1 MALEGTLKDFS
12 IADILQLIGVQKKT
26 GVLTLKDR
34 EEVVTVSFL
43 NGTVVAAD
51 SLPRKLE
58 DRLGRVLVKTGRIT
72 EEQLRKALER
82 QKQTLLRMGHVLVN
96 EGFIEQ
102 TDLRDAL
109 AIQVSQLI
117 FRLFRWGDGH
127 YHFNQEDHLD
137 YDRKNFSPIGAETL
151 LMEGARIQDEWP
163 IIEKKLK
170 SFSMIFQKVNAEIK
184 LEVQAEDEEDFDPLS
199 PPSGSE
205 KKSAE
210 DYRVTPR
217 EAIVY
222 SLVDGK
228 RTIQEVIDRCRL
240 SEFDTCKCLYELLCR
255 NLIREVSSGKEKPIP
270 SLSKSPARSPR
281 YSAIMGALPPISLA
295 ILLGGLLVTSAWNP
309 LNRGNSLVAG
319 FQQVFSD
326 WSVASSRARL
336 ERVGYAINLYYL
348 LHGNHPRSLE
358 VLLVENLLRR
368 DDLLDP
374 WGKPYL
380 YRALPSG
387 FRLWGT
393 DVFGEVR
400 SELTLEEGIFLE
412 PPKSAEIARNQ
423 AR

>member
-82 QKQTLLRMGHVLVN
+82 QKQTLQRMGHVLVN

-102 TDLRDAL
+102 VDLQDAL
-109 AIQVSQLI
+109 TIQVSQLI

-170 SFSMIFQKVNAEIK
+170 SFSMIFQKM
-184 LEVQAEDEEDFDPLS
+184 S
-199 PPSGSE
+199 H
-205 KKSAE
+205 
-210 DYRVTPR
+210 
-217 EAIVY
+217 
-222 SLVDGK
+222 
-228 RTIQEVIDRCRL
+228 DR
-240 SEFDTCKCLYELLCR
+240 S
-255 NLIREVSSGKEKPIP
+255 V
-270 SLSKSPARSPR
+270 KSP
-281 YSAIMGALPPISLA
+281 
-295 ILLGGLLVTSAWNP
+295 
-309 LNRGNSLVAG
+309 
-319 FQQVFSD
+319 
-326 WSVASSRARL
+326 
-336 ERVGYAINLYYL
+336 
-348 LHGNHPRSLE
+348 
-358 VLLVENLLRR
+358 
-368 DDLLDP
+368 
-374 WGKPYL
+374 
-380 YRALPSG
+380 
-387 FRLWGT
+387 
-393 DVFGEVR
+393 
-400 SELTLEEGIFLE
+400 
-412 PPKSAEIARNQ
+412 
-423 AR
+423 